1 MAGET
6 CDEEAPPGTSGARA
20 PRMVA
25 VERLGPGDH
34 ACLWFDSHEDRW
46 ALRAA
51 FATDGLA
58 RGERVIFFTDP
69 DTVEDEAL
77 DRLASFGVPVD
88 AADGGGRVEVVGTV
102 PGYEPGRGFD
112 AAARNA
118 HWVTVIRETWAR
130 GFTGLRATGD
140 MSWAARPDV
149 DGGQLAAYEAGL
161 TPLLAK
167 LGFTGVCEY
176 DRGAFGGSSH
186 GADSPAGKAGSA
198 LDLTRPWTV
207 PVADPF
213 VDEPGGGVGW
223 RSAHSHEARTPNALD
238 APVGDKP
245 GSTAGRLDGRLE
257 QVLAAH
263 PLNVMPVPGGL
274 HSSRDGNVLR
284 LAGDADLAT
293 RIPFEQAVREAGLTT
308 IDLTGLAFV
317 DAYCVR
323 TLLRLGGVTLECTTA
338 QYRLLEL
345 CGAAGGDQSIVEV
358 RTRPAG
364 RSARRSRDTP
374 R

>member
-6 CDEEAPPGTSGARA
+6 CDEAAPPGSSRART
-20 PRMVA
+20 PRTVA

-69 DTVEDEAL
+69 DTLETEAL
-77 DRLASFGVPVD
+77 DRLAAFGVPVD
-88 AADGGGRVEVVGTV
+88 RTGDGGRVEVIGTV

-112 AAARNA
+112 AAARNE
-118 HWVTVIRETWAR
+118 HWVTVVRDTWAR

-140 MSWAARPDV
+140 MSWAARPEV
-149 DGGQLAAYEAGL
+149 DGGELAAYEAGL

-176 DRGAFGGSSH
+176 DRGAFAAAPDDPLDSFAG
-186 GADSPAGKAGSA
+186 SPAGDGGAEPAAVPDG
-198 LDLTRPWTV
+198 TPPRPPV
-207 PVADPF
+207 PARAAD
-213 VDEPGGGVGW
+213 
-223 RSAHSHEARTPNALD
+223 R
-238 APVGDKP
+238 
-245 GSTAGRLDGRLE
+245 RLE
-257 QVLAAH
+257 RVLAAH
-263 PLNVMPVPGGL
+263 PLNVMPRPGGL
-274 HSSRDGNVLR
+274 HSSREGNVLR

-293 RIPFEQAVREAGLTT
+293 RIPFEEAVREPGLTT

-323 TLLRLGGVTLECTTA
+323 TLLRLGGVILECTTA
-338 QYRLLEL
+338 QHRLLEL
-345 CGAAGGDQSIVEV
+345 CGPPGSDNAVVEV
-358 RTRPAG
+358 RTRPGG
-364 RSARRSRDTP
+364 RSARGPRDSP
-374 R
+374 RRPGS